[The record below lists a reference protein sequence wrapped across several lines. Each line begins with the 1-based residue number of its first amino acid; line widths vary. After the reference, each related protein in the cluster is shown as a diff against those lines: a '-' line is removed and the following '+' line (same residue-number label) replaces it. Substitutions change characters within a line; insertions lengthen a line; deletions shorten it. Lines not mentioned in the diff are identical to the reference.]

1 MKAATASKNSVNSAP
16 DEVSA
21 ETAVARAL
29 ARTEHGPSS
38 PDVVVDSIKHG
49 ILLGRFVPGQ
59 RLIEADMT
67 RDYKV
72 SRGPVR
78 EALKRLS
85 AEGIVALS
93 RHRGAYIRLLT
104 RRETI
109 EILQVLQAVV
119 GLAVRLA
126 AVRLKKNP
134 AFRARL
140 KSAYDKLSEHGPIG
154 DRVLQSMDRNGFYD
168 AIFEIAG
175 NRELARLHPV
185 VPTQIMRMQVYPYL
199 AASDR
204 KQQFADYKLLYD
216 AMRAGN
222 SREAHRI
229 VSSHIRRSRM
239 QIRKLPDEA
248 FATEAAIAG

>member
-1 MKAATASKNSVNSAP
+1 M
-16 DEVSA
+16 VSA
-21 ETAVARAL
+21 ETAVARTL
-29 ARTEHGPSS
+29 VRTEHGPSS

-104 RRETI
+104 RREVI

-126 AVRLKKNP
+126 AVRMRKKP
-134 AFRARL
+134 EYRARL
-140 KSAYDKLSEHGPIG
+140 KIAYDKLSEHGPIG

-199 AASDR
+199 AVSDR

-216 AMRAGN
+216 AMRGGH
-222 SREAHRI
+222 SRDAHRI
-229 VSSHIRRSRM
+229 VVSHIRRSRM

-248 FATEAAIAG
+248 FAADADTGG